1 MATMF
6 DDPRNLSRF
15 GGSGTPNPFYT
26 IANQFVPRNLHDVI
40 KWARFIFTQS
50 PTLTEV
56 IRKYATYPITEIEYT
71 SNSGKNA
78 SEIEKYKALEK
89 SIKLPKF
96 LADSGVNFYTI
107 GNDFISIYF
116 PIIRTLVCPSCG
128 HHTEIRSA
136 LKTYGIKFHNFKF
149 KGKCPKCDVASN
161 NFKVVDT
168 KSMDVSGINLIRW
181 PAETI
186 TINHNQITGESEYWY
201 SIPNSVRRKIMAGD
215 PNFIATVP
223 WEIIQAVERKQS
235 FLFSPGSIYQ
245 MKNLEFGGI
254 LEGYGLPPIISMYS
268 SVFHIAI
275 LKRANEAIATEHMT
289 PLRVI
294 YPNQG
299 TGAGDPISM
308 MSMSSFVGRM
318 ESAFQKFKTDPNH
331 LIVAPI
337 PVGYQAIGGQGR
349 AMLVTQ
355 ELQAEE
361 ESMLLGMGVSRE
373 LLSGTTNWTS
383 STVGLRLLE
392 NTMYS
397 WTSEMDLF
405 IQWTMNKIGAYMG
418 YSPVQAKL
426 KPFSLIDDEA
436 LKNQAT
442 QLAEAGLIS
451 PSTLISTFDMD
462 FHEELK
468 KAVKD
473 KVDMALMQAE
483 VNDKVKTAL
492 FVKEQELEE
501 KNKESSGVTEVR
513 KKAYQ
518 MAVDIASRPDP
529 IERAQLLFSLKAES
543 LAMYN
548 QVQLLI
554 DEYTMMVQSQAQG
567 VPMTQGMQTGGT
579 ATAPGVEPVNDTTSS
594 GNNVNPARL
603 AEQATPG
610 EV

>member
-1 MATMF
+1 MAVMQ

-15 GGSGTPNPFYT
+15 GGTGTPNPFYT

-71 SNSGKNA
+71 GNA
-78 SEIEKYKALEK
+78 HSSPTEADKYKALEK
-89 SIKLPKF
+89 SLKLPKF

-116 PIIRTLVCPSCG
+116 PIIRTLVCPDKSCG
-128 HHTEIRSA
+128 HATEIRVGLSS
-136 LKTYGIKFHNFKF
+136 LGFKFHNFKF
-149 KGKCPKCDVASN
+149 KGTCPRCQKASSD
-161 NFKVVDT
+161 FKVADV

-186 TINHNQITGESEYWY
+186 TINHNHITGESEYWY
-201 SIPNSVRRKIMAGD
+201 NIPNSVKRRVMAGD
-215 PNFIATVP
+215 PNFISTIP
-223 WEIIQAVERKQS
+223 WEIVQAVQKKQS

-245 MKNLEFGGI
+245 MKNLEMGGI

-299 TGAGDPISM
+299 SSAGDPISM
-308 MSMSSFVGRM
+308 MSMQGFVGRM
-318 ESAFQKFKTDPNH
+318 EDAFRKFRTDPNH

-405 IQWTMNKIGAYMG
+405 VQWTMNKVGAYMG
-418 YSPVQAKL
+418 YSPIQCKL
-426 KPFSLIDDEA
+426 KPFALVDDDA
-436 LKNQAT
+436 LKNRAV
-442 QLAEAGLIS
+442 QLAEAGFIS
-451 PSTLISTFDMD
+451 PNTLMSTFDMD
-462 FHEELK
+462 LAEELK
-468 KAVKD
+468 QSVKD
-473 KVDMALMQAE
+473 KVSMALMEAE

-492 FVKEQELEE
+492 FMKSQELEE
-501 KNKESSGVTEVR
+501 KDKEASGITDIK
-513 KKAYQ
+513 KKAYEL
-518 MAVDIASRPDP
+518 AVNIANRPDP

-543 LAMYN
+543 QAMYL
-548 QVQLLI
+548 QVQELL
-554 DEYTMMVQSQAQG
+554 DEYTVMVQSQAQG
-567 VPMTQGMQTGGT
+567 VPLGVAVPGSEAGVGT
-579 ATAPGVEPVNDTTSS
+579 EPINDTEAA
-594 GNNVNPARL
+594 GNNVNPSRL
-603 AEQATPG
+603 AGQAQA
-610 EV
+610 

>member
-1 MATMF
+1 MAAMY

-15 GGSGTPNPFYT
+15 GGTGTPNPFYT

-71 SNSGKNA
+71 GGAGSNLTEAN
-78 SEIEKYKALEK
+78 KYKALEE
-89 SIKLPKF
+89 SLKLPKF

-116 PIIRTLVCPSCG
+116 PIIRTLVCPDKSCN
-128 HHTEIRSA
+128 HAMEIRAA
-136 LKTYGIKFHNFKF
+136 LRSGDYKFHNFKF
-149 KGKCPKCDVASN
+149 RGTCTKCLKASAD
-161 NFKVVDT
+161 FKVVDV

-186 TINHNQITGESEYWY
+186 TINHNHITGESEYWY
-201 SIPNSVRRKIMAGD
+201 NIPNSVKRRVMAGD
-215 PNFIATVP
+215 PNFISTIP
-223 WEIIQAVERKQS
+223 WEIIEAVKKKQS
-235 FLFSPGSIYQ
+235 FLFSPGSLYQ

-299 TGAGDPISM
+299 SSAGDPISM
-308 MSMSSFVGRM
+308 MSMQGFVGRM
-318 ESAFQKFKTDPNH
+318 EDSFKKFRTDPNH

-355 ELQAEE
+355 ELEAEE

-373 LLSGTTNWTS
+373 LLSGSTNWTS
-383 STVGLRLLE
+383 STIGLRLLE
-392 NTMYS
+392 NTMSS

-405 IQWTMNKIGAYMG
+405 IQWTMTKIGAYLG
-418 YSPVQAKL
+418 YSPVKAKL
-426 KPFSLIDDEA
+426 KPFALIDDET
-436 LKNQAT
+436 LKNQAV

-451 PSTLISTFDMD
+451 PSKLMSVFDMD
-462 FHEELK
+462 LKEELETS
-468 KAVKD
+468 VKD
-473 KVDMALMQAE
+473 KVAMALRDAE

-492 FVKEQELEE
+492 FMKSQELEE
-501 KNKESSGVTEVR
+501 KDKESSGITEVR
-513 KKAYQ
+513 KKAYEL
-518 MAVDIASRPDP
+518 AVNIANRPDP

-543 LAMYN
+543 VALYT
-548 QVQLLI
+548 QVQELL
-554 DEYTMMVQSQAQG
+554 DEYTVMVQSQAQG
-567 VPMTQGMQTGGT
+567 VPMGGLAAGDGQTT
-579 ATAPGVEPVNDTTSS
+579 GVEPVNDVAAS
-594 GNNVNPARL
+594 GNNINPSRL
-603 AEQATPG
+603 AGQAQA
-610 EV
+610 